1 MFSQNIHFV
10 KQNGW
15 STHAEVAWPRV
26 RPFVA
31 VSKETSG
38 KKSNRHSRPTRMK
51 KKMKYSDLYRR
62 NSETNIANYY
72 G

>member
-1 MFSQNIHFV
+1 MFSQNIYLV

-15 STHAEVAWPRV
+15 STHAEVAWSRV

-31 VSKETSG
+31 VSKETLG

-51 KKMKYSDLYRR
+51 KK
-62 NSETNIANYY
+62 
-72 G
+72 